1 MTTIRT
7 RPYPDDGAAAAGGLL
22 AAGRITLA
30 AVAAGGV
37 TADRAPHGEPALA
50 PPGRARPRRSPPGRP
65 RTAGGVVTYAATVR
79 PAPGA
84 GTVAFTGGATPVP
97 GCGAQP
103 VGNAGTAT
111 CQVAYPNSGAYEII
125 AAYSGDAR
133 HAASTSAALT
143 QHVAYRM
150 QLLGHPA
157 ASGTSGPAISVR
169 VVLLDAA
176 GTNVSGPGITV
187 TVTGVSPSP
196 SPGTEPHGIL
206 TAVNLGPWLCYQ
218 LTINTACYPAGSYT
232 VSFAA
237 GRRPDYPHGPG
248 CGAVTRRVAR
258 RGRAVG
264 TTGTVPIASAS
275 RSTAAAQPPSPG
287 GPGNHRPPPAISTR
301 GGTANQPSP
310 AIGIGH

>member
-1 MTTIRT
+1 M
-7 RPYPDDGAAAAGGLL
+7 P
-22 AAGRITLA
+22 
-30 AVAAGGV
+30 
-37 TADRAPHGEPALA
+37 
-50 PPGRARPRRSPPGRP
+50 
-65 RTAGGVVTYAATVR
+65 
-79 PAPGA
+79 
-84 GTVAFTGGATPVP
+84 
-97 GCGAQP
+97 C
-103 VGNAGTAT
+103 
-111 CQVAYPNSGAYEII
+111 
-125 AAYSGDAR
+125 

-206 TAVNLGPWLCYQ
+206 TDVNLGPWPCYQ

-248 CGAVTRRVAR
+248 RGAVTRRVAG

-264 TTGTVPIASAS
+264 TTGTVPVRIGQPKHRS
-275 RSTAAAQPPSPG
+275 RPAAVPWRPRQPPPTTSYLD
-287 GPGNHRPPPAISTR
+287 TR
-301 GGTANQPSP
+301 RHTQPSP